1 MIHTAIATLYLTAEQ
16 LRSSQSHRDGV
27 DEPTESSLRA
37 YGCELV
43 QEAGILLRLYPLH
56 QGQAPNPPRR
66 SRVPPGFLA
75 TRVGVKDGIFV
86 ASP

>member
-43 QEAGILLRLYPLH
+43 QEAGILLRLAAGGDVHKADPPPPLLL
-56 QGQAPNPPRR
+56 QA
-66 SRVPPGFLA
+66 V
-75 TRVGVKDGIFV
+75 VC
-86 ASP
+86 